1 MRKTEAALYGVFN
14 KARSWIPQMAEASTV
29 SRDYWMPDQSCRVC
43 YDCESQFTIF
53 NRRHHC
59 RICGKVFCGRCTVN
73 TIPASVVDDWKYDHE
88 EGERIRVCSYCFKI
102 RKKQMTASEYDGIQ
116 LLSPGISPSP
126 SVTSLS
132 SSKSSGSDSG
142 VNVFGAMPFSTVPYQ
157 HVTYSSALSNPAQG
171 TDGFGRM
178 PEKKQ
183 DMPYSGRSANS
194 PSILE
199 GGGSVASIFGTPLN
213 RSDDEDD
220 DYGKMSEDPEWQISR
235 QTEEYFQNNFNL
247 AHDPGYNF
255 NEIHPVGYS
264 SQNSLPSGILETG
277 LSYKTKNSDEHV
289 EGMNLPSQTG
299 IQEESQHSRV
309 PERSGEESEGTDN
322 ADECN
327 DEASM
332 FDTQGPD
339 LEQSVDIEKIIDI
352 WIPPQPEDEQD
363 EKETGVFDDEDDDD
377 DGSWGLPRSTG
388 SFSDSEYKSK
398 ERSSEEYRKAMRSV
412 VDGHFRALVAQLLKG
427 EDVPIGEENHRDSWL
442 EIVTSLSWQ
451 AASLVKPDTSKG
463 GGMDPG
469 GYVKVK
475 CIASGRSYESE
486 VIKGV
491 ACKKN
496 VAHRRMTSK
505 YKNARL
511 LLLGGALEYQ
521 RVSNQLSSLDTLLQQ
536 EMEHLKMTVTK
547 IEAHH
552 PNVLLVEKT
561 VSRHAQEYLLAKEIS
576 LVLNIKRP
584 LLERI
589 ARCTGA
595 QIVPSVDNLTAPKL
609 GHCEFF
615 RVEKF
620 LEDHGSAGQAGK
632 KSLKTLMFF
641 DGCPKPLGCTVLL
654 KGANGDVL
662 KKVKRVV
669 QYAIFAAYH
678 LALETSFLADEG
690 ATLPELPL
698 KSPITVAL
706 PDKQSSLDRSISMI
720 PGFVTPASGQ
730 AHTGEVQCHKSHKS
744 SMPGMCSLQCNSSN
758 LNKGGPQPPVNS
770 EGLMEGGPQ
779 PPIST
784 TTGIAG
790 LRQIA
795 IGSNPSCASG
805 VLIYDTGVKQQEI
818 NSSQNSFP
826 PASSG
831 GHSISGLSSPK
842 NQVLKAAGTHVDLS
856 SYEAGTCYFGFEDK
870 MLDGIGKVDGSTLSV
885 PSGSPLENQMSA
897 EEKPHELQWENEEK
911 NDDQVDPKLILD
923 HKVTRCETQD
933 SVHCEGQGLSKEDFP
948 PSPSDQQSIL
958 VSLSTRCVWKG
969 TICERAHLLRIK
981 YYGSSDKPLG
991 KFLRDD
997 LFNQSYRCRSCDA
1010 PTEAHVHCY
1019 THKQG
1024 SLTIS
1029 VKRLSEIIL
1038 PGERE
1043 GKIWMWH
1050 LCLKCAC
1057 KCKAPQPTRRVVM
1070 SDAAW
1075 GLSFGKFLEL
1085 SFSNHAAASRVA
1097 SCGHSLHRDCLRF
1110 YGFGRMVACFRYA
1123 SIHVHSVHLPP
1134 PKLEFNDP
1142 NQQDWLTNEAAVVAD
1157 GAELFFA
1164 EVFDSLR
1171 QIGEKIA
1178 NSGSF
1183 YAGIKVP
1190 EFRRRIAELE
1200 GMLQKEKTEFEDLL
1214 KKASTKDWQPGQPVA
1229 DILELNR
1236 LRRRLIFESYVW
1248 DHRLRFLDSSL
1259 RVKRSIAGSDS
1270 SLAEQLNPHLQKNI
1284 DSILS
1289 EKLVESKRTEKDD
1302 SDPSKVAVSKVGS
1315 NGCQLDG
1322 SSQDSS
1328 SSPYIPQFEDV
1339 HINNTQ
1345 VTNDGVIRASSN
1357 LESSQYPLLVD
1368 HLTKVKDTDERF
1380 GVVGKITE
1388 VIENQ
1393 RPHLV
1398 EHMETNVNNSITV
1411 LSTVEKPLTDPD
1423 LCKHM
1428 NGNGANGPLP
1438 ENKYIETDIGDKTEV
1453 VEGDL
1458 GVRRTLSEGNFPI
1471 LADLSETLDA
1481 AWTGEGQSVIAQAVH
1496 VTSQGQEIGPAA
1508 PAIENAQCDTELSTK
1523 NSSLAVQTSVI
1534 PPALKTEATDNN
1546 YSFQDKNGPEQ
1557 LQVSTPVSPVKSFDV
1572 AEEFG
1577 SWIGV
1582 PFSNLYKTYSRGL
1595 QGFLSGSPLRF
1606 DSLSGY
1612 IPTFVSS
1619 LSQLGGQGGARL
1631 LLPTGVNDTV
1641 IAIYDDEPTS
1651 IISYA
1656 LTSHEYYAHVSDKTA
1671 DKSKQ
1676 REKDR
1681 DKEKETGDSSFT
1693 DEALSYP
1700 LKAFDGSDASDG
1712 IPKEKSYG
1720 SDDSFT
1726 SGSKWTGVADP
1737 FLYTKAMHV
1746 KVSFSDE
1753 NSPGKVRYTVTC
1765 YYAKQFD
1772 ALRRKCCPTEMDFI
1786 RSLCRCKKWGAQGGK
1801 SNVFFAKTLDDRFII
1816 KQVTKTELESFIKF
1830 APEYFKYLSDS
1841 LSTGSPT
1848 CLAKVLGIYQVTTKN
1863 AKGGKEVRMD
1873 LMVMENLLFGRN
1885 ITRLY
1890 DLKGSSRSRYNADSS
1905 GSNKVLLDQNLLEA
1919 MPTSPIFVG
1928 NKAKR
1933 LLERA
1938 VWNDTS
1944 FLQSIDVMDYSLLVG
1959 VDEER
1964 HELVLG
1970 IIDFMRQYTW
1980 DKHLETWVKASGIL
1994 GGGKNTSPTVISP
2007 MQYKKR
2013 FRKAMST
2020 YFLMVPDQWSPP
2032 TIIPSN
2038 SQNQLCE
2045 DPVPM
2050 SAQGDVG
2057 E

>member
-1 MRKTEAALYGVFN
+1 MNA
-14 KARSWIPQMAEASTV
+14 
-29 SRDYWMPDQSCRVC
+29 
-43 YDCESQFTIF
+43 
-53 NRRHHC
+53 
-59 RICGKVFCGRCTVN
+59 
-73 TIPASVVDDWKYDHE
+73 IPASVVDDRKCDHE
-88 EGERIRVCSYCFKI
+88 EGERIKICSYCFKI
-102 RKKQMTASEYDGIQ
+102 REKQMTASQYDGIQ
-116 LLSPGISPSP
+116 LLSPRISPSP
-126 SVTSLS
+126 SVTSIS

-171 TDGFGRM
+171 ADGFGRM

-183 DMPYSGRSANS
+183 DMPYSGRSAKS

-199 GGGSVASIFGTPLN
+199 GGGSSASIFGTSLN

-220 DYGKMSEDPEWQISR
+220 DYSKMSEDPEWQISR
-235 QTEEYFQNNFNL
+235 QTEEYFHNNFNL
-247 AHDPGYNF
+247 ANGPGYNF

-264 SQNSLPSGILETG
+264 SQNSLHSGILETG
-277 LSYKTKNSDEHV
+277 LSCKTKNSDEHV

-339 LEQSVDIEKIIDI
+339 LEQPVDIEKILDI
-352 WIPPQPEDEQD
+352 WIPPEPEDEQD
-363 EKETGVFDDEDDDD
+363 EQETGVFDDEDDDD

-475 CIASGRSYESE
+475 CIASGRSSESE

-561 VSRHAQEYLLAKEIS
+561 VSRYAQEYLLAKEIS

-620 LEDHGSAGQAGK
+620 VEEHGSAGQAGK
-632 KSLKTLMFF
+632 KLLKTLMFF

-698 KSPITVAL
+698 KSPITVSL

-730 AHTGEVQCHKSHKS
+730 AHTGEVHCQKPHKN
-744 SMPGMCSLQCNSSN
+744 SMPAMCNLPCKPSN
-758 LNKGGPQPPVNS
+758 LNKGVLQPPVNS

-779 PPIST
+779 PPINT

-790 LRQIA
+790 LPQIA

-805 VLIYDTGVKQQEI
+805 VLIYDTGVKPQEI
-818 NSSQNSFP
+818 NSTSQNSFP

-831 GHSISGLSSPK
+831 EHLISGFSSTIQ
-842 NQVLKAAGTHVDLS
+842 QVLKVAGTHVDSS
-856 SYEAGTCYFGFEDK
+856 SYDAGTCYIGFEDNK
-870 MLDGIGKVDGSTLSV
+870 LDGIGKVDGSTLSL
-885 PSGSPLENQMSA
+885 PSGSPLENQMSV
-897 EEKPHELQWENEEK
+897 EKSHELQWENKEK
-911 NDDQVDPKLILD
+911 NDDQVNPNLILD
-923 HKVTRCETQD
+923 HKVARCETQD

-969 TICERAHLLRIK
+969 TICERSHLFRIK

-997 LFNQSYRCRSCDA
+997 LFDQSYRCRSCDA

-1029 VKRLSEIIL
+1029 VKRLIETIL

-1050 LCLKCAC
+1050 LCLKCAS

-1142 NQQDWLTNEAAVVAD
+1142 NQQDWLMNEAAVVAD

-1164 EVFDSLR
+1164 EAFDSLR

-1190 EFRRRIAELE
+1190 ESRRRIAESE
-1200 GMLQKEKTEFEDLL
+1200 GMLQKEKTEFEDFL
-1214 KKASTKDWQPGQPVA
+1214 KKASTKDWKPGQPVV

-1236 LRRRLIFESYVW
+1236 LRRWLIFESYVW

-1259 RVKRSIAGSDS
+1259 RVKRSITGSDS
-1270 SLAEQLNPHLQKNI
+1270 SLAEELNPHLQKSI
-1284 DSILS
+1284 DSNLS
-1289 EKLVESKRTEKDD
+1289 EILVESKRTEKDD
-1302 SDPSKVAVSKVGS
+1302 SDASKVVSRVES
-1315 NGCQLDG
+1315 NGCQLNG
-1322 SSQDSS
+1322 SSQDC
-1328 SSPYIPQFEDV
+1328 ILQFKDV
-1339 HINNTQ
+1339 PTNNTQ
-1345 VTNDGVIRASSN
+1345 VINDGVILASSN
-1357 LESSQYPLLVD
+1357 LGNSQDPLLVD
-1368 HLTKVKDTDERF
+1368 HLTSIKDTDERF
-1380 GVVGKITE
+1380 GGVEKITE
-1388 VIENQ
+1388 VIGNQ
-1393 RPHLV
+1393 RPDLV

-1411 LSTVEKPLTDPD
+1411 LSTVEKPLTESD
-1423 LCKHM
+1423 LCKHV
-1428 NGNGANGPLP
+1428 NGNGPNGLLP
-1438 ENKYIETDIGDKTEV
+1438 ENKYLETDIGDKTEV

-1471 LADLSETLDA
+1471 LSDLSETLDA

-1496 VTSQGQEIGPAA
+1496 VTSQGQEIGPAS
-1508 PAIENAQCDTELSTK
+1508 PAIENAQGDTELATK
-1523 NSSLAVQTSVI
+1523 NGSLAIQTSVI
-1534 PPALKTEATDNN
+1534 PPAVKTEATDNN
-1546 YSFQDKNGPEQ
+1546 YSLEDKIGPEQ

-1572 AEEFG
+1572 SEEFG
-1577 SWIGV
+1577 SWIGT

-1612 IPTFVSS
+1612 SPTFVSS
-1619 LSQLGGQGGARL
+1619 VSLLGGQGGARL

-1651 IISYA
+1651 IIAYA

-1676 REKDR
+1676 REK
-1681 DKEKETGDSSFT
+1681 ENGDSSFT
-1693 DEALSYP
+1693 DNAPSYP
-1700 LKAFDGSDASDG
+1700 LKALDGSDVSDG

-1720 SDDSFT
+1720 SDDIFT
-1726 SGSKWTGVADP
+1726 SGSKWTGVVDP

-1753 NSPGKVRYTVTC
+1753 NSTGKVRYTVTC

-1830 APEYFKYLSDS
+1830 APAYFKYLSDS

-2038 SQNQLCE
+2038 SQNQLYE

-2057 E
+2057 Q